1 MAKVQM
7 STDSSSLAE
16 NDLTRLAS
24 KIRRASGGLEHVTV
38 EMRRAVARLRS
49 ILASD
54 AAGLRVAWPEPAGS
68 NPAFGAR
75 GKPELNGDRLGPGG
89 QRGGARPERGTPQ
102 EGLV

>member
-54 AAGLRVAWPEPAGS
+54 AAGLRVAWPEAAGS
-68 NPAFGAR
+68 NPDFGAR
-75 GKPELNGDRLGPGG
+75 GTPELDGDRPGQVE
-89 QRGGARPERGTPQ
+89 QRMASRLERRTP
-102 EGLV
+102 

>member
-68 NPAFGAR
+68 NPDFGACS
-75 GKPELNGDRLGPGG
+75 KPELDGDRPGQVG
-89 QRGGARPERGTPQ
+89 QRVTSRLERHAP
-102 EGLV
+102 

>member
-1 MAKVQM
+1 MARVQK

-16 NDLTRLAS
+16 NDLTRLVCE
-24 KIRRASGGLEHVTV
+24 IQRTSGGLEHVVV

-75 GKPELNGDRLGPGG
+75 RQPELNGDRPGQVE
-89 QRGGARPERGTPQ
+89 QRVALRLERRTP
-102 EGLV
+102 

>member
-1 MAKVQM
+1 MEPSK
-7 STDSSSLAE
+7 
-16 NDLTRLAS
+16 NDLTRLACE
-24 KIRRASGGLEHVTV
+24 IQTARRGLEHATV

-75 GKPELNGDRLGPGG
+75 GKPELNGGRLGQVE
-89 QRGGARPERGTPQ
+89 QRVASRLERRTP
-102 EGLV
+102 

>member
-49 ILASD
+49 ILESD

-68 NPAFGAR
+68 NPDFGVR
-75 GKPELNGDRLGPGG
+75 SKPELDGDRPGQVE
-89 QRGGARPERGTPQ
+89 QRMASRLERHAP
-102 EGLV
+102 

>member
-16 NDLTRLAS
+16 NDLTRLACE
-24 KIRRASGGLEHVTV
+24 IQMASAGLEHVTV
-38 EMRRAVARLRS
+38 KMRREVARLRD

-68 NPAFGAR
+68 NPDFGACS
-75 GKPELNGDRLGPGG
+75 KPEIDGDRPGQVE
-89 QRGGARPERGTPQ
+89 QRMASRLERRTP
-102 EGLV
+102 

>member
-1 MAKVQM
+1 MAKVQK

-16 NDLTRLAS
+16 NDPTRLACE
-24 KIRRASGGLEHVTV
+24 IQMASAGLEHVTV

-68 NPAFGAR
+68 NPDFGAWS
-75 GKPELNGDRLGPGG
+75 KPELDGDRPGQVE
-89 QRGGARPERGTPQ
+89 QRVVSRLARRSP
-102 EGLV
+102 